1 MQVFFL
7 VELFLQLKAAFDAG
21 LCVFILISCP
31 FGGFPKAC
39 SQAVSLQEP
48 SGTASFKQKSGEKNT
63 RIYLYTLYKQYV
75 LFVSGDAF

>member
-1 MQVFFL
+1 M
-7 VELFLQLKAAFDAG
+7 VELFLQLKAAFHAG

-48 SGTASFKQKSGEKNT
+48 SDTASFKQKFGEKNT
-63 RIYLYTLYKQYV
+63 QIYLYTLYNQYM
-75 LFVSGDAF
+75 LFLG